1 MPGLWSA
8 RRTSHLPRGRR
19 APHGHSVGSM
29 PQGLRQALC
38 DHLCMNIV
46 KHCVV
51 TLTWT
56 LTDAQNRPID
66 ELKEPTEF
74 LFGGEDLLP
83 KIEEALRGQE
93 VGFEAHLH
101 LEPEH
106 AFGDYDARL
115 VCFEDRKL
123 FPQEL
128 EEGMRIEGLPT
139 GAVTQDM
146 PADAIYT
153 VTEVYPSHV
162 VLDGNHPMAGMALRI
177 QLKVLDVREAT
188 EDEAQRGTV
197 GRELLAVVEAPAPGE
212 PLH

>member
-1 MPGLWSA
+1 MGA
-8 RRTSHLPRGRR
+8 GAAGTVRRWLP
-19 APHGHSVGSM
+19 
-29 PQGLRQALC
+29 QALC

-46 KHCVV
+46 KPCVV
-51 TLTWT
+51 TLTWA

-83 KIEEALRGQE
+83 KIEDALQGQE

-106 AFGDYDARL
+106 AFGDYDAKL

-123 FPQEL
+123 FPQAL
-128 EEGMRIEGLPT
+128 EEGMRVEGLPA
-139 GAVTQDM
+139 GAVTQGM
-146 PADAIYT
+146 PTDAIYT

-162 VLDGNHPMAGMALRI
+162 VLDGNHPMAGMAIRI

-197 GRELLAVVEAPAPGE
+197 GRELLAVVEAPVPGE
-212 PLH
+212 QLH